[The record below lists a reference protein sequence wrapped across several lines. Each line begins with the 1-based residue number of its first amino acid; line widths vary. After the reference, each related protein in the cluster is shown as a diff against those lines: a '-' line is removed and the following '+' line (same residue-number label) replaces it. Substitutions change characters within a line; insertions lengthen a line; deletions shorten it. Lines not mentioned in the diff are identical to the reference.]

1 MHIRNYANQLLNRR
15 NWRAS
20 RSQPAYASFCCSL
33 RGPDQRSAN
42 PSPLPPCPPNKT
54 FAPRLFGEIAE
65 DGSSCDE
72 EREPGELET
81 ILPFSLSLSLLS
93 FSFNRGRGRGRLEYD
108 AWDVKSS
115 KRSPG
120 ISCGQRFLRGSVI
133 EDGCETSPVCKTRMS
148 LSPGRHPAL
157 PRRGSHRSSLAR
169 RREQLLLSC
178 PYPTT
183 LQLEC
188 RGVTPE
194 KNASLTNYAGPG
206 YTLVC
211 QHSPLPPRYFAI
223 ARNFASTR
231 CVSLSLVTRKPCAL
245 RESLLKLSLIE
256 RVSLSLSFLFALFNA
271 SSETGIGPPAPPFSL
286 VENLCSSS
294 CSFDERKREG
304 GEAARNT
311 IRYLGGGI
319 GWQVGCKALEVDWG
333 RRRGMS

>member
-1 MHIRNYANQLLNRR
+1 MRR
-15 NWRAS
+15 GTRTG
-20 RSQPAYASFCCSL
+20 RT
-33 RGPDQRSAN
+33 GDD
-42 PSPLPPCPPNKT
+42 PP
-54 FAPRLFGEIAE
+54 F
-65 DGSSCDE
+65 
-72 EREPGELET
+72 
-81 ILPFSLSLSLLS
+81 LSLSLLS

-211 QHSPLPPRYFAI
+211 QHSPLPLFCHRAQLCIHEMRLALPRYQK
-223 ARNFASTR
+223 TV
-231 CVSLSLVTRKPCAL
+231 CTP
-245 RESLLKLSLIE
+245 
-256 RVSLSLSFLFALFNA
+256 
-271 SSETGIGPPAPPFSL
+271 
-286 VENLCSSS
+286 
-294 CSFDERKREG
+294 
-304 GEAARNT
+304 
-311 IRYLGGGI
+311 
-319 GWQVGCKALEVDWG
+319 
-333 RRRGMS
+333 

>member
-72 EREPGELET
+72 ERESGELET

-245 RESLLKLSLIE
+245 RESLPILSIE
-256 RVSLSLSFLFALFNA
+256 R
-271 SSETGIGPPAPPFSL
+271 E
-286 VENLCSSS
+286 
-294 CSFDERKREG
+294 
-304 GEAARNT
+304 
-311 IRYLGGGI
+311 
-319 GWQVGCKALEVDWG
+319 
-333 RRRGMS
+333 